1 MGDAAAGFEREYAA
15 PLLSARSDERER
27 RREQAEGQALATPGE
42 PFALRGCLLTPNV
55 QIEDGWLVIT
65 DGTITEVRDTA
76 PAGVRTVETSGV
88 VLPGL
93 IDLHGHP
100 EYNVFAAWEPPRR
113 YDNRYQWRRSAEY
126 RAVIRDP
133 YARLTTTPDGGAL
146 DPGTSDAGA
155 SDAGASDAGA
165 SDAGASSTGT
175 GRGLLRELT
184 RYAEARALVGGT
196 TAIQGASGR
205 YPDPHESLVRN
216 VDRVIFG
223 EHRARS
229 VIDLS
234 RVSEADGQRLR
245 GQIDSGAVRAVY
257 IHLAEGVDAASRAE
271 FDDLVAADLLTPATV
286 IIHGTALTAEQLAR
300 VADAGG
306 KLVWSPQSN
315 LRLYGATT
323 AAAAALQAGVTV
335 GLGADWLPSGSP
347 SLLDELRIAARLLCA
362 AGAAVPPARLV
373 AMVTSGA
380 ARIAGIEAHVG
391 RLAAGLAAD
400 VVVLERLRPDPWD
413 SVLAADR
420 SAVELVVLGGD
431 IAYGRRDWVEELA
444 GPTERE
450 PVLAWGK
457 PMALDLTYSV
467 LASQAP
473 LPRLADI
480 RAALL
485 TRYPQT
491 GPIFA

>member
-1 MGDAAAGFEREYAA
+1 
-15 PLLSARSDERER
+15 
-27 RREQAEGQALATPGE
+27 
-42 PFALRGCLLTPNV
+42 LLTPDEQV
-55 QIEDGWLVIT
+55 EDGWLVIT
-65 DGTITEVRDTA
+65 GGTITEVRDTA
-76 PAGVRTVETSGV
+76 PAGVPTVETSGV

-133 YARLTTTPDGGAL
+133 YARLTTAGDAA
-146 DPGTSDAGA
+146 TSAGA
-155 SDAGASDAGA
+155 SDGGEPGAGAVEGGQDG
-165 SDAGASSTGT
+165 

-223 EHRARS
+223 ERRARS
-229 VIDLS
+229 IIDLS
-234 RVSEADGQRLR
+234 RVSEADRLRLR

-257 IHLAEGVDAASRAE
+257 VHLAEGVDEPSRAE
-271 FDDLVAADLLTPATV
+271 FDELVAADLLTPSTV
-286 IIHGTALTAEQLAR
+286 IIHGTALTAEQLAA
-300 VADAGG
+300 VADAGA

-323 AAAAALQAGVTV
+323 LAGAALQVGVAV
-335 GLGADWLPSGSP
+335 GVGADWLPSGSA
-347 SLLDELRIAARLLCA
+347 SLLDELRIAARLLRA
-362 AGAAVPPARLV
+362 GGAAVPPAQLV

-380 ARIAGIEAHVG
+380 ARIAGIDAHVG
-391 RLAAGLAAD
+391 RLAPGLAAD

-431 IAYGRRDWVEELA
+431 VAYGRRDWVEELA

-457 PMALDLTYSV
+457 PMALDLTYTV
-467 LASQAP
+467 LASDTP
-473 LPRLADI
+473 PPRLADL

-485 TRYPQT
+485 ARYPQT